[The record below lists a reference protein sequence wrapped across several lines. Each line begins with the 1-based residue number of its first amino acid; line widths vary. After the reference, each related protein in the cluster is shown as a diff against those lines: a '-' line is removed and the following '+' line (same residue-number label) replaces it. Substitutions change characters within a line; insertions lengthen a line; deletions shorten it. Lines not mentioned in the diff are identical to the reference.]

1 MINQGLDPQGIVG
14 VVKSLVDSG
23 VIPDKAAQ
31 LLSSMI
37 NQGLDPQGI
46 VGVIT
51 SQFIPLV
58 QLFGGNANLA
68 AETISYLI
76 ERTEVTNISILDNLL
91 DFARQNSSSKEE
103 FLNLV
108 QRVIVLTSPT
118 TAVFQE
124 EELLGGAP
132 KCQPCSTNEV
142 YKPPKYSKKKS
153 IRKKKRKTNKKSKK
167 KIIKKSPKYSKR
179 KSIKKKS
186 FKKSSKRN
194 TLKKSKRKNKK

>member
-1 MINQGLDPQGIVG
+1 M
-14 VVKSLVDSG
+14 VKSLVDSG

-132 KCQPCSTNEV
+132 KCQTCSTNEV
-142 YKPPKYSKKKS
+142 YKPPKKKS
-153 IRKKKRKTNKKSKK
+153 IRKKNKKRKTNKKSKK